1 MDQTL
6 LSITL
11 LQVVITA
18 ITAIA
23 ASSGFWAFINR
34 KRNTGSLT
42 RQLLIGLAHDRIV
55 TLSLDYIDRGWIT
68 QEEHENLC
76 VFLCNPYLLI
86 GGNGSVLRLMDI
98 INTLPIR
105 PIPLTNILKE
115 IKNDVK

>member
-6 LSITL
+6 LSLTL
-11 LQVVITA
+11 FQVVLTA

-55 TLSLDYIDRGWIT
+55 TLSLEYIHRSWVT
-68 QEEHENLC
+68 QEEHENLI
-76 VFLCNPYLLI
+76 VFLVNPYLLM
-86 GGNGSVLRLMDI
+86 GGNGSVLRITDEV
-98 INTLPIR
+98 NKLPIR
-105 PIPLTNILKE
+105 AISLATILKE
-115 IKNDVK
+115 KENDVK

>member
-6 LSITL
+6 LSLTL
-11 LQVVITA
+11 LQVVVTA
-18 ITAIA
+18 VTAIA

-34 KRNTGSLT
+34 KRNTGTLT

-55 TLSLDYIDRGWIT
+55 NLSLEYIHRGWIT

-76 VFLCNPYLLI
+76 VFLCNPYLLM
-86 GGNGSVLRLMDI
+86 GGNGSVLRLLDI

-105 PIPLTNILKE
+105 PIPLQTILKE
-115 IKNDVK
+115 IQNDVK

>member
-1 MDQTL
+1 MEQTY
-6 LSITL
+6 LSVTV
-11 LQVVITA
+11 LQVIVTA

-55 TLSLDYIDRGWIT
+55 CLSLDYIHRGWIT

-76 VFLCNPYLLI
+76 VFLYNPYHLM
-86 GGNGSVLRLMDI
+86 GANGSVLRLMDEV
-98 INTLPIR
+98 NNLPIR
-105 PIPLTNILKE
+105 IIPLENILKE
-115 IKNDVK
+115 CENDAR